1 MAAEEV
7 SQPAFQLLPYFPLSI
22 PSLLPNDLV
31 QSEQHYI
38 FFLYYKLETPDVPYC
53 KYQCFFMPEGCNPKC
68 MISTSNA

>member
-31 QSEQHYI
+31 QSEQHYVL
-38 FFLYYKLETPDVPYC
+38 FLYYKLETPDVPYC
-53 KYQCFFMPEGCNPKC
+53 KYQFVSLCPKDA
-68 MISTSNA
+68 IPNA